1 MSTLL
6 PFIAVLGALIFV
18 HELGHFLV
26 AKFFQIKVE
35 VFSLGFGPRLLG
47 FRWGDTDY
55 RISAVPLGGYVKM
68 KGEYLDEELEHTG
81 DEFLAK
87 SKWQRFLVLFAGPAM
102 NIVMAILIPAIMAM
116 FFFKVPLYKTQAA
129 VIGSVAQASAAAQ
142 AGLQPGDKIL
152 KFGNKDNPS
161 WHEVEINSEISP
173 NIPIPMVVERQGQ
186 RLETTLTPKV
196 YLVDREK
203 VGLSGLL
210 PPFKNS
216 NIVVAQVSPNSPASQ
231 AGLQVGDKLLQL
243 NTQPV
248 PNIYWLQYSL
258 QNLQGSEASLM
269 VERQGKPQELKV
281 KPRLEQ
287 DGKVRIGFGWNPD
300 LIPSEDVIIARKS
313 LPEALSLSLRKNYE
327 IMVLTK
333 DAIGQIFT
341 GQRKA
346 GEALSGP
353 ISIAA
358 ISGKVYQAG
367 GITSLLDL
375 MAVLSLNLGVINLF
389 PIPVLDGGHIF
400 ILMIEGLLGLVG
412 YKLSLSIKEKMLQ
425 TGFVMLVLL
434 MGFVIINDIS
444 KFFIQPRLNPAAVSA
459 PANNNGSGNNTGTNK

>member
-68 KGEYLDEELEHTG
+68 KGEYLDEDLEHTG

-102 NIVMAILIPAIMAM
+102 NIIMAVLIPAIMAM
-116 FFFKVPLYKTQAA
+116 FFFKVPFYKTQPA

-152 KFGNKDNPS
+152 KFGNSDNPS
-161 WHEVEINSEISP
+161 WHQVEIKSEISP
-173 NIPIPMVVERQGQ
+173 NIPIALVLERQGQ
-186 RLETTLTPKV
+186 RIETTITPKSYFV
-196 YLVDREK
+196 EREK

-210 PPFKNS
+210 PAFKDS
-216 NIVVAQVSPNSPASQ
+216 NIVVAQVSPNSPAAQ

-243 NTQPV
+243 NSQNV

-258 QNLQGSEASLM
+258 QNLQGSEALLT
-269 VERQGKPQELKV
+269 VERQGQKQELKV
-281 KPRLEQ
+281 KPRLEP

-300 LIPSEDVIIARKS
+300 LIPNEDFIVARKS
-313 LPEALSLSLRKNYE
+313 LTEALALSLRKNYE

-333 DAIGQIFT
+333 DAIAQIFT

-400 ILMIEGLLGLVG
+400 ILMLEGLLGLVG

-444 KFFIQPRLNPAAVSA
+444 KFFVQPRSTPSAASA
-459 PANNNGSGNNTGTNK
+459 PAGNNNTGTNK